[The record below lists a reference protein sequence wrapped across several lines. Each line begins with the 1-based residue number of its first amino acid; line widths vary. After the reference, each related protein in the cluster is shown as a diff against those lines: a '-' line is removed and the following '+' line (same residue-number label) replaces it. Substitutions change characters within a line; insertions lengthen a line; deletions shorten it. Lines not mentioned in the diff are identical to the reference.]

1 MNINSGQVT
10 QALNAL
16 PYPLSKDNLIQHAR
30 QHNLP
35 DQVISMMDK
44 LPNKTYN
51 SADDVKNTISGL
63 GNMGGIGSKLG
74 ELFK

>member
-1 MNINSGQVT
+1 MNINSEQVT

-16 PYPLSKDNLIQHAR
+16 PYPLSKDTLIQHAR
-30 QHNLP
+30 QHQIP
-35 DQVISMMDK
+35 AAVINMMDK
-44 LPNKTYN
+44 LPDKTYN
-51 SADDVKNTISGL
+51 SADDVKNALSGL